1 MESYSS
7 SSRRLV
13 VHCEKDRFNIY
24 IGRPSKWGNPFII
37 GRDGTRKEVIDKY
50 RIWILDQPELI
61 KALPELKGKI
71 LGCWCKPNSCHGDVL
86 SDLANKPEQYNL
98 EDML

>member
-50 RIWILDQPELI
+50 H
-61 KALPELKGKI
+61 KGAV
-71 LGCWCKPNSCHGDVL
+71 GDVL
-86 SDLANKPEQYNL
+86 NIP
-98 EDML
+98 MLVWSKFISISAIYIIIYKKIK